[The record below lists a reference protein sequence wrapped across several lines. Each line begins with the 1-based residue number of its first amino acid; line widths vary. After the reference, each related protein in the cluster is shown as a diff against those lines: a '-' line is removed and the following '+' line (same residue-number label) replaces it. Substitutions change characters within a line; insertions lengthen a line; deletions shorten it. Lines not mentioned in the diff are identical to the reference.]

1 MTFRYYLIYN
11 SDIKIF
17 GGILLMKTKKIV
29 AVLLTFIMWTFLI
42 FPIAGFSACFT
53 EQIEIIDES
62 LSFKN
67 GGSGLALNVKI
78 KNTSYST
85 IKTSFCANI
94 YKNGEVFDS
103 TISDVITL
111 DAGEVGTV
119 SSITLIS
126 RQIYEDYTYKITKWN
141 YYAV

>member
-1 MTFRYYLIYN
+1 M
-11 SDIKIF
+11 S
-17 GGILLMKTKKIV
+17 
-29 AVLLTFIMWTFLI
+29 VLLSFIMFLGMI
-42 FPIAGFSACFT
+42 CFLSTVSACSM
-53 EQIEIIDES
+53 EKVEIIEEY
-62 LSFKN
+62 LSFEN

-78 KNTSYST
+78 RNTSSST
-85 IKTSFCANI
+85 IKTSFNVNI

-111 DAGEVGTV
+111 GTGEVGTI

-126 RQIYEDYTYKITKWN
+126 RQIYENYTYKITSWN